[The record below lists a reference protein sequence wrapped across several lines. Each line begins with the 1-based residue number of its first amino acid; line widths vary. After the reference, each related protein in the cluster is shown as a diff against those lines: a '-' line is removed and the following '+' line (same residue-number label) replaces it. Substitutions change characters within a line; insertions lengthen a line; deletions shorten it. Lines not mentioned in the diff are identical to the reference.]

1 MDRAFTLLERSL
13 GAGEA
18 RERFGAINGVIHAA
32 GVFEAG
38 VIQPKTR
45 ASADAVLAPK
55 VCGTMI
61 LFDLLKRAQLDFMVL
76 FSSISSVLSPYALA
90 DYTAANSFL
99 DAFAFFTGVN
109 YLKSYI
115 LKSNSTGQIDAALLA
130 RSREYL
136 ALAAAISEKSTD
148 EYFQQIARRSAQIFL
163 GITFVYAQEND
174 KAFELFKEAA
184 KSTYP
189 ELRARALSDLGYVSL
204 LRGNLAEAKGYFVR
218 ALEADPKFPYAQTNL
233 GYAYLAEGRYD
244 AARDLFSKLTKDD
257 ELRKNSLRDIVLSE
271 LAVAHI
277 EAEQDGTH
285 APNPEAY
292 TQPLKEMGI
301 FNYEGMEPP
310 LLRLAMIRLAL
321 ADRIYMSHDY
331 YGLEM
336 FALAMYARAYF
347 EAQSLAE
354 NSQAAEAA
362 SKALVAFRTVAA
374 TIDQRCFIFHTAEG
388 FFKPVAELAAQ
399 TRLGVLPEVRLQ

>member
-1 MDRAFTLLERSL
+1 MLKLCFTENDLARSDDKLLSTFQKQRANSPWIPLLRSCQHYSR
-13 GAGEA
+13 GEFDDAA
-18 RERFGAINGVIHAA
+18 R
-32 GVFEAG
+32 
-38 VIQPKTR
+38 
-45 ASADAVLAPK
+45 
-55 VCGTMI
+55 
-61 LFDLLKRAQLDFMVL
+61 DLLPVPPDAR
-76 FSSISSVLSPYALA
+76 SPL
-90 DYTAANSFL
+90 L

-136 ALAAAISEKSTD
+136 ARAAAISEKSTD

-163 GITFVYAQEND
+163 GISFVYAQQND

-204 LRGNLAEAKGYFVR
+204 LRGNLPEAKGYFVR
-218 ALEADPKFPYAQTNL
+218 ALEADPRFPYAQTNL

-244 AARDLFSKLTKDD
+244 AARDLFSKLIKDD

-285 APNPEAY
+285 AP
-292 TQPLKEMGI
+292 
-301 FNYEGMEPP
+301 
-310 LLRLAMIRLAL
+310 IR
-321 ADRIYMSHDY
+321 RHIRS
-331 YGLEM
+331 
-336 FALAMYARAYF
+336 
-347 EAQSLAE
+347 
-354 NSQAAEAA
+354 
-362 SKALVAFRTVAA
+362 
-374 TIDQRCFIFHTAEG
+374 
-388 FFKPVAELAAQ
+388 P
-399 TRLGVLPEVRLQ
+399 